1 MKRSET
7 SKRVL
12 LVPEATA
19 EVVLTPADAA
29 VSQPVQELS
38 PPPLP
43 TSRPSL
49 ASRPRKSFGQWL
61 NRPAT
66 ASFLASLILH
76 ACMLLSLA
84 MLFGVPGSSSSGSA
98 LETTIDAPGEKV
110 SGTVPAAIVN
120 GMAPIMGSRGT
131 EGTSGFLENAL
142 STGATGPGDSGATGS
157 ASAGFRLTLPGSVTL
172 PNALAEPVAPAPPNA
187 LAEPVAPKGTATA
200 RSIGR
205 DVPRGVDLLQ
215 ASDGDVRDGLSG
227 RRDYRRQQLIQAGGG
242 TQISEDAVAHGLRW
256 LQAHQ
261 QENGSWRFDLQGGMC
276 YGRCRNP
283 GTVGSTTASTALAIL
298 PFLGAGHTHTDAADE
313 YHDLVQRGLYY
324 LQQRAVYTPHGS
336 DLQEG
341 TMYAQ
346 ALATIALCEAYGL
359 TGDTQLKNPAQKAI
373 DFIVYAQERQGGGW
387 LYVPGLP
394 GDTTVTGWQIMAL
407 KSGQMARLNV
417 PRPTIYLAEHF
428 LDSVQRDS
436 GAQYA
441 YLPQDKPTPTCTA
454 IGLLCRIYTG
464 WRRNKPALY
473 QGVKYLIQW
482 APSADNM
489 YFNYY
494 ATQVMHHWEGPD
506 WDTWNRK
513 MRDLL
518 IRTQGT
524 QGHESGSWYFSGGRG
539 DVGGRLYNTALAIMT
554 LEVYYRYMPLYR
566 AEANQEF

>member
-1 MKRSET
+1 MKRSKP
-7 SKRVL
+7 SKPVL
-12 LVPEATA
+12 LVPA
-19 EVVLTPADAA
+19 ADA

-43 TSRPSL
+43 IQRPPL
-49 ASRPRKSFGQWL
+49 APRPRKSFWQQL
-61 NRPAT
+61 NCAET

-76 ACMLLSLA
+76 TCILLALGLLLGA
-84 MLFGVPGSSSSGSA
+84 PGSSSAGSPLQA
-98 LETTIDAPGEKV
+98 TGDADGEKV
-110 SGTVPAAIVN
+110 SGTVLAIL
-120 GMAPIMGSRGT
+120 GR
-131 EGTSGFLENAL
+131 
-142 STGATGPGDSGATGS
+142 
-157 ASAGFRLTLPGSVTL
+157 
-172 PNALAEPVAPAPPNA
+172 VAPMAGDRDAAGAGGGPENRLSLRDPDRQTVRA
-187 LAEPVAPKGTATA
+187 TQPLAIRGPTMP
-200 RSIGR
+200 
-205 DVPRGVDLLQ
+205 PRGVDLLQ
-215 ASDGDVRDGLSG
+215 ASDGDVRDGLAG
-227 RRDYRRQQLIQAGGG
+227 RRDYLRQQLIQAGGG
-242 TQISEDAVAHGLRW
+242 TKISEDAVARGLRW

-261 QENGSWRFDLQGGMC
+261 TENGSWRFDLQGGMC

-324 LQQRAVYTPHGS
+324 LQQRAVYTPHGC
-336 DLQEG
+336 DLEEG

-359 TGDTQLKNPAQKAI
+359 TGDTQLKNLAQKAI

-387 LYVPGLP
+387 RYVPGLP

-428 LDSVQRDS
+428 LDTVQRDS

-441 YLPQDKPTPTCTA
+441 YLPQDKPTPTPTA
-454 IGLLCRIYTG
+454 IGLLSRIYTG

-473 QGVKYLIQW
+473 QGVKYLMQW
-482 APSADNM
+482 GPSADNM

-506 WDTWNRK
+506 WETWNRK
-513 MRDLL
+513 MSDLL

-524 QGHESGSWYFSGGRG
+524 QGHEAGSWYFSGGKG
-539 DVGGRLYNTALAIMT
+539 DVGGRLYNTAMAIMT
-554 LEVYYRYMPLYR
+554 LEVYYRYLPLYR

>member
-29 VSQPVQELS
+29 VSQAVQELS

-43 TSRPSL
+43 IPQLPVVR
-49 ASRPRKSFGQWL
+49 RPRKSFRQWL

-76 ACMLLSLA
+76 VCILLSLGL
-84 MLFGVPGSSSSGSA
+84 LFGVPGSSTSGSA
-98 LETTIDAPGEKV
+98 LKTTIDAPGEKV
-110 SGTVPAAIVN
+110 SGTVLAAIVN
-120 GMAPIMGSRGT
+120 GMAPITASRGA
-131 EGTSGFLENAL
+131 EGRSGILENAL
-142 STGATGPGDSGATGS
+142 STGATGSANSSATGS
-157 ASAGFRLTLPGSVTL
+157 ASAGFRLALPGIV
-172 PNALAEPVAPAPPNA
+172 ALSKAVSPG
-187 LAEPVAPKGTATA
+187 GTATA

-283 GTVGSTTASTALAIL
+283 GTVGSTTASTALGIL

-359 TGDTQLKNPAQKAI
+359 TGDKQLKNLAQTAI
-373 DFIVYAQERQGGGW
+373 DFIVFAQERQGGGW
-387 LYVPGLP
+387 RYVPGLP
-394 GDTTVTGWQIMAL
+394 GDITVTGWQVMAL
-407 KSGQMARLNV
+407 KSGQMAHLNV
-417 PRPTIYLAEHF
+417 PRPTIYLAQHF
-428 LDSVQRDS
+428 LDSVERDN

-441 YLPQDKPTPTCTA
+441 YLPQDKCTPTPTA
-454 IGLLCRIYTG
+454 IGLLCRVYTG

-473 QGVKYLIQW
+473 QGVKYLMQW
-482 APSADNM
+482 GPSADNM

-494 ATQVMHHWEGPD
+494 VTQVLHHWEGPD

-513 MRDLL
+513 MREFLV
-518 IRTQGT
+518 RTQAT
-524 QGHESGSWYFSGGRG
+524 QGHESGSWYFSGGKG

-554 LEVYYRYMPLYR
+554 LEVYYRYMPLYT